1 MNRPT
6 RLVTLALSASAA
18 LLLTACGSGGGSDSA
33 PGKIKGADGASGK
46 ASAPAGDATSAA
58 PGGAKRPVITFPGD
72 FRADFEGW
80 TNSDPK
86 LQAILNDGREQL
98 KSEYA
103 AIIAAD
109 PTPTPDAV
117 AFYNSGASLAST
129 RKWIKSYVDTDDSLT
144 GKIRVF
150 SPQVQI
156 NDTGSGVLFYCVDE
170 GKAYTKNR
178 KTKKVTGT
186 PDDVN
191 PKLQYRTTLNKTSQ
205 GVWKTVTLETA
216 RGGMQV
222 MRASTYA
229 YGALVSCL
237 ALALASPVAYA
248 IGDKHDNGPVK
259 PPAGPS
265 GDASSN
271 TLTAAVGTSSIRVRQ
286 LSGGPGG
293 SAPRALAPVDPNW
306 KPPAC

>member
-1 MNRPT
+1 MNRPI
-6 RLVTLALSASAA
+6 RLVTAALTVSAA
-18 LLLTACGSGGGSDSA
+18 LLLASCGSGAGSDSTS
-33 PGKIKGADGASGK
+33 GKIKGADGGTGK
-46 ASAPAGDATSAA
+46 ASAPAGDTTSAA
-58 PGGAKRPVITFPGD
+58 PGGAKRPVITFPSD
-72 FRADFEGW
+72 FQTDFQGW

-109 PTPTPDAV
+109 PTPTADAV

-186 PDDVN
+186 PGDVN

-205 GVWKTVTLETA
+205 GVWKTVSLKTA
-216 RGGMQV
+216 RG
-222 MRASTYA
+222 
-229 YGALVSCL
+229 
-237 ALALASPVAYA
+237 
-248 IGDKHDNGPVK
+248 
-259 PPAGPS
+259 
-265 GDASSN
+265 
-271 TLTAAVGTSSIRVRQ
+271 
-286 LSGGPGG
+286 
-293 SAPRALAPVDPNW
+293 
-306 KPPAC
+306 ACN